1 MDDFVGTTAESA
13 AKALYYAATLVSVG
27 VCAARW
33 GLCGALDG
41 EPGSIRLHHPI
52 MSRLSRLGAAAGAVG
67 VVAALARLLAHTAV
81 ALGLPEALTWNALS
95 RIALDSQWGSAWR
108 YQVIASVGIAL
119 SFLWSA
125 RPSWPGWLL
134 ATASATSACVA
145 VGLLGH
151 AAGNATRVALHAG
164 HVAGAGVW
172 LGTLAAV
179 VITTRASSAA
189 QDAGERHRLGD
200 LDHAVLPWLP
210 THAAG
215 TRVTMLRQF
224 SVVALPGSML
234 LFTSGAWASWLYV
247 GSLPNLMHTAYGQV
261 LVGKLVCVAGVLACG
276 FLNWRRFRAPS
287 GATPRDGTVYVEIA
301 LAVLVLVITSI
312 LTELAHPGV

>member
-1 MDDFVGTTAESA
+1 MDDFAWTTAESA
-13 AKALYYAATLVSVG
+13 AKALSYAATVMSVG

-33 GLCGALDG
+33 GLCGALM
-41 EPGSIRLHHPI
+41 P
-52 MSRLSRLGAAAGAVG
+52 RLSRLGAAAGAMG
-67 VVAALARLLAHTAV
+67 VVAAMARLWAHTAV
-81 ALGLPEALTWNALS
+81 ALGMPEALTWNALS
-95 RIALDSQWGSAWR
+95 LIALDSQWGSAWR

-125 RPSWPGWLL
+125 RPSWLGWLA
-134 ATASATSACVA
+134 ATAWATSACVA

-151 AAGNATRVALHAG
+151 AAGDATRMALHAG
-164 HVAGAGVW
+164 HVAGAGMW

-189 QDAGERHRLGD
+189 PDARLGHQPGEPAPASVGAPRTD
-200 LDHAVLPWLP
+200 ASR
-210 THAAG
+210 
-215 TRVTMLRQF
+215 TRVALLRQF